1 MKRILKLRSQG
12 EFFEESF
19 KPLEVNESRIAAER
33 GKALIFFNFSDEEI
47 IFEREGIENTEFI
60 FNS

>member
-1 MKRILKLRSQG
+1 MKKILKLRSQG

-19 KPLEVNESRIAAER
+19 KPLEVNEKIIKAER
-33 GKALIFFNFSDEEI
+33 GKALIFFNFSNDETT
-47 IFEREGIENTEFI
+47 FEYEGVEKCELI

>member
-19 KPLEVNESRIAAER
+19 KPIEVNENVIKAER
-33 GKALIFFNFSDEEI
+33 GKALIFFNFSNEEI
-47 IFEREGIENTEFI
+47 NFEYEGIENTEFI